1 MLKKILLL
9 LVIAL
14 VVIQFFHPAKN
25 KAEGEQPNNISKITA
40 VPDNVKKILDKA
52 CMDCHSNNT
61 RYPWYNNVQPV
72 AWWMNNHV
80 MEGKH
85 DINFDEFASYD
96 PRRQYKKLKS
106 VIKEVKEGDMP
117 ISSYTWIHKDARL
130 TDEEKTSLI
139 QWAEGIRNDMKTKY
153 PVDSLEKKDNGP
165 RDEQD

>member
-40 VPDNVKKILDKA
+40 VPDNVKNILDRA

-61 RYPWYNNVQPV
+61 RYPWYNNIQPL
-72 AWWMNNHV
+72 AWWLSHHIS
-80 MEGKH
+80 EGK
-85 DINFDEFASYD
+85 DEINFDEFTTYNL
-96 PRRQYKKLKS
+96 RRQYHKLDE
-106 VIKEVKEGDMP
+106 VIKQVKEGEMP
-117 ISSYTWIHKDARL
+117 IESYTWTHKDASL
-130 TDEEKTSLI
+130 TEAEKTSLI

-165 RDEQD
+165 RNEQN